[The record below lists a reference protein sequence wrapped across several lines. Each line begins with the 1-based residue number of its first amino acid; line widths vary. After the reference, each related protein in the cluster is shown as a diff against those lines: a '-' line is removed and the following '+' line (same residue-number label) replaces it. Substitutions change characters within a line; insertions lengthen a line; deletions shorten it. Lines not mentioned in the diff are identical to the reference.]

1 MIIANKNKLL
11 TKVGEQ
17 VNIYLYDNGFMVE
30 VSGTDLNDDWKTVK
44 HVCLNE
50 NELFETIRKY
60 TTMERE

>member
-30 VSGTDLNDDWKTVK
+30 VSGKDLNDDWKTVK
-44 HVCLNE
+44 HV
-50 NELFETIRKY
+50 
-60 TTMERE
+60 